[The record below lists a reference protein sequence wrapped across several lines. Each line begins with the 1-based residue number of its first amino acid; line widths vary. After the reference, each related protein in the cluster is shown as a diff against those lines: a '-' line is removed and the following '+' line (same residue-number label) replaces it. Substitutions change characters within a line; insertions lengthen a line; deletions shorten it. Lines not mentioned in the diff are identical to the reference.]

1 MRHGSRV
8 PLLIAATLGLLA
20 VLLLWSRPA
29 RRAMGGPRAQARE
42 SAREAPPAR
51 HAAPGTVGAGLS
63 EERGRVSFT
72 WLAPEGPAARA
83 GMRVGDTLVAVDG
96 VEVRSRQEAEVRL
109 RGTPGTPVRLR
120 VRRGAGEHS
129 VQLTRA
135 D

>member
-1 MRHGSRV
+1 MRHGSRI

-20 VLLLWSRPA
+20 VLLLWSRPT

-42 SAREAPPAR
+42 APSAR
-51 HAAPGTVGAGLS
+51 HAAPGTVGVGLS
-63 EERGRVSFT
+63 EERGQVSFT
-72 WLAPEGPAARA
+72 WLAPEGPAALA

-96 VEVRSRQEAEVRL
+96 VEVHSRQEAEVRL
-109 RGTPGTPVRLR
+109 QGAPGTPVRLR

-129 VQLTRA
+129 IQLTRA